1 MLGKLPIQDF
11 TQCLPWDSSVQRYSR
26 SKGRPP
32 CQAHLAGDFP
42 LHPPLVDSRAG
53 VTSWDR
59 ALTRLSAA
67 SGSLHHSKKSLQ
79 GARLLPHSPPA
90 LCGIKAIPN
99 VIYKEIWF
107 INQISPKILGHEIH
121 CLLYFYFI
129 FYIDPVNTTLDSRLT
144 FAFGFSSWLGGSQ
157 YPKLL

>member
-1 MLGKLPIQDF
+1 MSTITKMLGKLPIQDF

-32 CQAHLAGDFP
+32 CQAHLAGDSP

-90 LCGIKAIPN
+90 LCGIKAFQMSFIKKSGSLIKLAPKFLAMKFIVCFTFILSFISILLIPL
-99 VIYKEIWF
+99 W
-107 INQISPKILGHEIH
+107 
-121 CLLYFYFI
+121 
-129 FYIDPVNTTLDSRLT
+129 TLD
-144 FAFGFSSWLGGSQ
+144 
-157 YPKLL
+157 